1 MRPVHAILSRNIRRF
16 VMRHK
21 LRFVLPFAVV
31 LGLPIACDDDP
42 AEPDEE
48 TFEAT
53 LTGAAERPDPVT
65 TNAIGAA
72 TLTVRNGSVDFE
84 ITASNLIGVRLAHIH
99 GPASQDVAAGI
110 LVTLLTPVAAPGFN
124 VANGTVSEGSFP
136 SAAFTL
142 ATGVS
147 LDSVLVLMRNGQAY
161 VNVHT
166 VANGGGEIRGQIS
179 SSN

>member
-1 MRPVHAILSRNIRRF
+1 MHMRLRSVFAFVVALSLPV
-16 VMRHK
+16 
-21 LRFVLPFAVV
+21 
-31 LGLPIACDDDP
+31 ACDDDP

-53 LTGAAERPDPVT
+53 LTGAAERPNPVT
-65 TNAIGAA
+65 TTA
-72 TLTVRNGSVDFE
+72 TGEATFTVRNGSVDFE
-84 ITASNLIGVRLAHIH
+84 ITASNLTGVRLAHIH
-99 GPASQDVAAGI
+99 GPASADVAAGI

-124 VANGTVSEGSFP
+124 VANGTVSEGTFP

-166 VANGGGEIRGQIS
+166 VANGGGEIRGQIQ
-179 SSN
+179 SN